1 MIFGQNLGK
10 SATVFSCK
18 QHTLLACPAFALV
31 HLCIEAVYLHTS
43 AYLALIFLFKTFDM
57 KELKR
62 QKI

>member
-1 MIFGQNLGK
+1 MVFGQNLGK

-31 HLCIEAVYLHTS
+31 HLCIESVYLHTT
-43 AYLALIFLFKTFDM
+43 AYLALIFFKTFDM